1 MNKLVIVSHV
11 IHYSWQEKIWAYGP
25 YLKEIEIWA
34 DLFPEVVIASPLRE
48 EKPPDDNLFF
58 TKKNIYIAPQIERG
72 GDSLLDKFWQIISL
86 DVMVITLLKVLIKAD
101 VIHVRCPGNLGLLGV
116 ILSPLLSKKRI
127 AKYAGQW
134 NGFEGET
141 IANKLQRSILK
152 SKWWNSPV
160 TVYGDWPNQPK
171 HVIPFFTSMMTQ
183 EQINTAKAIA
193 NNRSFNFSNFK
204 VLFSG
209 RLTNVKRV
217 DVVLQSFSSFNAIY
231 RNSELVI
238 LGDGPLKEDLIKMSK
253 ELNLENYVKFVGAL
267 PYNEALNWFK
277 WADCLLLPSQH
288 SEGWPKV
295 IAEAMCYGV
304 VCIAV
309 DHGQVAKMLDGRG
322 IILHQGSYEEITDAL
337 AFVQKNE
344 NWAAQ
349 IAKEASD
356 WSSQYSLE
364 DLKNS
369 LASLM
374 DSYWRTN
381 IFKNRLS

>member
-160 TVYGDWPNQPK
+160 TVYGDWPDQPK
-171 HVIPFFTSMMTQ
+171 HVIPFFTSMMTL
-183 EQINTAKAIA
+183 EQVNTAKAIA

-238 LGDGPLKEDLIKMSK
+238 LGDGPLKEELIKMSK
-253 ELNLENYVKFVGAL
+253 ELNLENHVKFVGAL

>member
-160 TVYGDWPNQPK
+160 TVYGDWPDQPK
-171 HVIPFFTSMMTQ
+171 HVIPFFTSMMTL
-183 EQINTAKAIA
+183 EQVNTAKAIA